1 MYSKEDVKNAVYDG
15 LRVVLKK
22 EIITIG
28 DDEKFGN
35 YGVDSLDQM
44 GMLLEV
50 EKRLKVDLG
59 EVDLSKVTTINLL
72 YRFIEEKYK

>member
-1 MYSKEDVKNAVYDG
+1 MHTKEDVKDAVYDG

-28 DDEKFGN
+28 DDETFGN

-59 EVDLSKVTTINLL
+59 EVDLSKFTTINLL
-72 YRFIEEKYK
+72 YRFIEEKY